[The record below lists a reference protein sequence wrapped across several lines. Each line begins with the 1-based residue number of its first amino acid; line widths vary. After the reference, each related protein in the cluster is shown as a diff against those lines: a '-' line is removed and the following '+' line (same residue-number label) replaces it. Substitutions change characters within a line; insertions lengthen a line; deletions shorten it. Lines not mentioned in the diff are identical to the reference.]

1 LVNGWLISRRDGRGC
16 PDHAAYDIVEVGTTQ
31 RILPT
36 AIQKNFVIG
45 AGGEIELATAG
56 STRPITSR
64 VSHAG
69 IVTTTVYELTE
80 PTIPPDPAMRIAP

>member
-1 LVNGWLISRRDGRGC
+1 MPR
-16 PDHAAYDIVEVGTTQ
+16 A
-31 RILPT
+31 IL
-36 AIQKNFVIG
+36 QNFVIG
-45 AGGEIELATAG
+45 PSGELELATAG

-80 PTIPPDPAMRIAP
+80 PITTPPDPTKRIAP

>member
-1 LVNGWLISRRDGRGC
+1 VLAGLDAAGRPARLG
-16 PDHAAYDIVEVGTTQ
+16 YDVTETGATQ

-36 AIQKNFVIG
+36 AIVQNFVIG
-45 AGGEIELATAG
+45 TGGEMELATAG

-69 IVTTTVYELTE
+69 IVTTTVYALTE
-80 PTIPPDPAMRIAP
+80 PPLPPDPAMRIAP